1 MGQEVVDRLHRLMW
15 KAPQRIAIEIAEI
28 WICDDESALEMSQSV
43 VLVEFESVFA
53 VSNLHKGKVR
63 SPTVAR
69 NLVNIEEVS
78 KAFDIRPLLT
88 KVSLG
93 ISEGERIG
101 IVGRNGAGKSTLMR
115 IITGEEA
122 PDAGR
127 VTKSNSTAIG
137 YLAQI
142 DNADPT
148 ATVGDVVLGDR
159 EKHEWAGDSR
169 IREIFTGLFGG
180 FDDHLFERTF
190 GNLSGGE
197 KRRVGLA
204 KLLIDDIQLV
214 LLDEPTNHLD
224 VEGVA
229 WLAEHLKRRTDL
241 AVLVVTHDRWFLDEI
256 TERTWEVVQGK
267 VEEYEGGYSAF
278 VLAKAERSRQSAA
291 TEARRNNLIRKELA
305 WLRRGAP
312 ARTTKPKF
320 RVDAANEL
328 ISAEPAPRDG
338 SELLKFALNRLGK
351 TVLEAKDMQVKAGDK
366 ELLSHLTWNIG
377 PGDRIGIVGIN
388 GAGKSTLMR
397 VLASELQPAAGKLT
411 TGITVKIAFLTQHL
425 DELDPTWRVLE
436 AVEKVAQYVE
446 LGKGKTLSA
455 SQLCERLGFDRD
467 GQWTPVG
474 DLSGGERRRLQLTR
488 LLMDAPNVL
497 MLDEP
502 TNDFDIETLTELEDL
517 LDSYGGTL
525 LVVSHDRYFLER
537 VCDRFVGLLGDLQL
551 RDLPRGVDEYLELRH
566 QQSTPTQNSGGKGKS
581 SSAAEERQLKKDLTR
596 VERQIEKGRAEV
608 ARLTAEQETFAM
620 DPTKLVEVSEQLA
633 KVSAELVTREEEW
646 LSITMALEG

>member
-1 MGQEVVDRLHRLMW
+1 
-15 KAPQRIAIEIAEI
+15 
-28 WICDDESALEMSQSV
+28 
-43 VLVEFESVFA
+43 
-53 VSNLHKGKVR
+53 
-63 SPTVAR
+63 VAR

-78 KAFDIRPLLT
+78 KAFDIRPLLV

-115 IITGEEA
+115 IISGEETA
-122 PDAGR
+122 DEGR
-127 VTKSNSTAIG
+127 VTKSNATNIG
-137 YLAQI
+137 FLAQI
-142 DNADPT
+142 DSADSK
-148 ATVGDVVLGDR
+148 ATVGEIVLGDR
-159 EKHEWAGDSR
+159 QKHEWAGDAR

-180 FDDHLFERTF
+180 FDDHLFERTI

-204 KLLIDDIQLV
+204 KLLIDDIQLI

-229 WLAEHLKRRTDL
+229 WLAEHLKRRKDL

-256 TERTWEVVQGK
+256 TDRTWEVVQGS
-267 VEEYEGGYSAF
+267 VEEYDGGYSAF
-278 VLAKAERSRQSAA
+278 VLAKAERARQAAA

-397 VLASELQPAAGKLT
+397 VLARELHPAAGKLT

-497 MLDEP
+497 ILDEP

-517 LDSYGGTL
+517 LDSFGGTL

-551 RDLPRGVDEYLELRH
+551 RDLPRGVDEYLELRRN
-566 QQSTPTQNSGGKGKS
+566 QLVSSTSSAGKTKS
-581 SSAAEERQLKKDLTR
+581 SNAAEERQLKKDLTR
-596 VERQIEKGRAEV
+596 VERQIEKGKAEV
-608 ARLTAEQETFAM
+608 IRLTQEQEAFAM
-620 DPTKLVEVSEQLA
+620 DAAKLIEISEQLA
-633 KVSAELVTREEEW
+633 TVSAELATREEEW